1 MNRNGD
7 RPYSGN
13 TLRNLL
19 TDLAVRLDV
28 RDSTGALVDFNRT
41 HRFRHTV
48 ATGLPNTGVPFRHAN
63 AAATERGQ
71 YADRNQVTVREDRGH
86 VPLLR
91 PQPAGRVV
99 AGRGRPVRLDDPVGV
114 VHDAGRLQSCPVS
127 TQSALHH
134 PPPARP

>member
-48 ATGLPNTGVPFRHAN
+48 ATGFESARNCIRCIIRQPRRTLWQRRSGRSL
-63 AAATERGQ
+63 ATQ
-71 YADRNQVTVREDRGH
+71 M
-86 VPLLR
+86 
-91 PQPAGRVV
+91 
-99 AGRGRPVRLDDPVGV
+99 PVGLSL
-114 VHDAGRLQSCPVS
+114 D
-127 TQSALHH
+127 T
-134 PPPARP
+134 PPELR